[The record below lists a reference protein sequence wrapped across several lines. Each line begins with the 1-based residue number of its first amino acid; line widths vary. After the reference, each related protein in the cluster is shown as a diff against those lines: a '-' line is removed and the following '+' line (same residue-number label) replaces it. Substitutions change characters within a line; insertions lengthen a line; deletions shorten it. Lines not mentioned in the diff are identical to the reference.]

1 MIFTYFY
8 AHKNLFL
15 LLSQPNFLSTMT
27 KILYLK
33 PQTEVIKAR
42 EDTEL
47 LASSI
52 VAATMDE
59 TFEEETW
66 SRELSDILNVFIF
79 E

>member
-1 MIFTYFY
+1 
-8 AHKNLFL
+8 
-15 LLSQPNFLSTMT
+15 MT
-27 KILYLK
+27 RSLYLK
-33 PQTEVIKAR
+33 PQMEVIKAR

-66 SRELSDILNVFIF
+66 SRELSDNLNVFIF